1 MLLLVQREDRRKIMM
16 NISRNELLYTVHYSQ
31 NANTEDKVGG
41 GSKGLDSKKTVELFG
56 CLA

>member
-1 MLLLVQREDRRKIMM
+1 MKSLIKQNSKIWP
-16 NISRNELLYTVHYSQ
+16 NKRTVHYSQ
-31 NANTEDKVGG
+31 NANTEDQVGG